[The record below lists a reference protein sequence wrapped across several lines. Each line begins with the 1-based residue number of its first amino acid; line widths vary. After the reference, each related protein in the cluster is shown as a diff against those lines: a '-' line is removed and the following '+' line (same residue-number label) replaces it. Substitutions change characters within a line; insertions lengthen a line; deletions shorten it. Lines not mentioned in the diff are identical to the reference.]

1 MFRMLGWLVI
11 IIIAVAYFF
20 PSDEKKENA
29 TVEVNQDEMRLE
41 SATTEQKACVK
52 TLGQGVYKISLC
64 LGSLIV
70 VTSPNNNSMTKL

>member
-29 TVEVNQDEMRLE
+29 TVEINQDEMRLE

-52 TLGQGVYKISLC
+52 TLGQGVYKDKSL
-64 LGSLIV
+64 SW
-70 VTSPNNNSMTKL
+70 KLDSCHVPK